1 MSTFDAIMQYGLAKE
16 TSLIIGV
23 IGLALAIIGVLI
35 SLLSPKKQNTIKIP
49 IVILCIAVSLC
60 SIILLWNYYT
70 VTYVKEIEI
79 VRVPDV
85 EDLSYGSA
93 QMVIRISGLHEKP
106 VSTNGQLISAD
117 QIVLSQD
124 PAGGTEIPTDSLIIL
139 RIGTR
144 ENTKPN
150 VPDITPSKEHL
161 AISIDS
167 LQETETYHY
176 EYPDPQNP
184 ARTILIDLGK
194 GMSGTFSYSRPLT
207 EEEKTNWYHGGKLY
221 DEYGNEVGQEGNWP
235 TFWSDPDGR
244 FAFEFPM
251 NLSAGRY
258 TYELYQDICGQ
269 IVSDTVE
276 FVVK

>member
-1 MSTFDAIMQYGLAKE
+1 MSTFGITAHYDLVKE

-23 IGLALAIIGVLI
+23 IGLALAIIGVLV

-49 IVILCIAVSLC
+49 IFILCTAVSLC
-60 SIILLWNYYT
+60 SILLLWNYYT
-70 VTYVKEIEI
+70 VIYVEKIEI
-79 VRVPDV
+79 VRIPDV
-85 EDLSYGSA
+85 EGLSYGSA
-93 QMVIRISGLHEKP
+93 QMVLRISGLHEKA
-106 VSTNGQLISAD
+106 VSTNGQVISAD
-117 QIVLSQD
+117 QNVLSQD
-124 PAGGTEIPTDSLIIL
+124 PTGGAEIPTDSAIIL

-144 ENTKPN
+144 ENIDPS

-184 ARTILIDLGK
+184 IMTILIDLGK

-244 FAFEFPM
+244 FAFAFPM

-269 IVSDTVE
+269 FVSDTVE